1 MNNLVMI
8 GKIIKAHGLDGKVKV
23 LSDSNLKNKIFQVG
37 QTLIV
42 RCQKLTINSYQI
54 SGRYDIISFKDYL
67 SIDLIEE
74 FLGENIYVDI
84 NNLALEKNEFLLNEL
99 IEAKVIENEEK
110 LGIVK
115 DILIGKKDNFLV
127 VQGDKQFL
135 IPIIDEYILSFN
147 RQEHEIYTQN
157 AVNLII

>member
-1 MNNLVMI
+1 MI

-42 RCQKLTINSYQI
+42 RSQKLTVNSYQI

-74 FLGENIYVDI
+74 LLGENIYVDI
-84 NNLALEKNEFLLNEL
+84 NNLALEKKEFLLNEL
-99 IEAKVIENEEK
+99 IEAKVIENGEK

-115 DILIGKKDNFLV
+115 EILIGKKDNFIV